1 MIKTELSSFITR
13 QIGQLISKIEP
24 SNRKILKFLVLPL
37 NKLSMTDD
45 YTTEELLNTLSEYI

>member
-13 QIGQLISKIEP
+13 QIGQLISKIETT
-24 SNRKILKFLVLPL
+24 NRKILKCLVLPL

>member
-24 SNRKILKFLVLPL
+24 TNRKILKLLVLPL